1 MYIKSVKRNKQ
12 LKNKNQEEKTMQHQ
26 YENIEPNTQIAI
38 NLYLEKLIRLKD
50 RLTESEREY
59 EFMRFLNTLVLTD
72 TERFNIY
79 TNTTSEAY

>member
-1 MYIKSVKRNKQ
+1 MK
-12 LKNKNQEEKTMQHQ
+12 HQ
-26 YENIEPNTQIAI
+26 YENIEHNTQIAI

-50 RLTESEREY
+50 RMTEAEREY
-59 EFMRFLNTLVLTD
+59 SFLQFLNTLVLTD

>member
-1 MYIKSVKRNKQ
+1 MK
-12 LKNKNQEEKTMQHQ
+12 HQ
-26 YENIEPNTQIAI
+26 YENIDQNTQIAI
-38 NLYLEKLIRLKD
+38 NLYLEKLIRSKD

-59 EFMRFLNTLVLTD
+59 SFMQFLNTLVLTD

>member
-1 MYIKSVKRNKQ
+1 MK
-12 LKNKNQEEKTMQHQ
+12 HQ
-26 YENIEPNTQIAI
+26 YENIEQNTQIAI

-79 TNTTSEAY
+79 TNTTTEAY

>member
-1 MYIKSVKRNKQ
+1 MK
-12 LKNKNQEEKTMQHQ
+12 HQ
-26 YENIEPNTQIAI
+26 YENIEQNTQIAI
-38 NLYLEKLIRLKD
+38 HLYLEKLIRLKD

-79 TNTTSEAY
+79 TNTTTEAY

>member
-1 MYIKSVKRNKQ
+1 MK
-12 LKNKNQEEKTMQHQ
+12 HQ
-26 YENIEPNTQIAI
+26 YENIDTNTQIAI

-50 RLTESEREY
+50 RMTEAEREY
-59 EFMRFLNTLVLTD
+59 SFIQFLNTLILTD

>member
-1 MYIKSVKRNKQ
+1 MK
-12 LKNKNQEEKTMQHQ
+12 HQ
-26 YENIEPNTQIAI
+26 YENIDTNTQIAI

-50 RLTESEREY
+50 RTTESEREY